1 MPAVVRGGRRQSSKP
16 APKKT
21 AKAASARGPQRGAA
35 LPAGKLHAMSH
46 FGLSPQVTGLAVVA
60 ILLLG
65 GAVVMFTGG
74 RAEALSAAVN
84 NAIDGGMAGAGF
96 RLEKVHVEG
105 ASPEALASIKSKLG
119 LYRGQPLAR
128 MDLNAVKAKVESV
141 GWVKDVKVLRLL
153 PDTLEIAVTERE
165 RLAVWQHEGKILVID
180 SSGQPITEADPAR
193 FTILPLKKKTN
204 TNKAAGSILPLVRQR
219 ARLVSRLEA
228 LVRVDGRRWD
238 LRLKDGS
245 LVQLPA
251 QNEEGALI
259 QLDRLDHEQRLLE
272 LGFARI
278 DLRDPE
284 MIAVRPRETGRP
296 AASAPAAAAAAP
308 AV

>member
-1 MPAVVRGGRRQSSKP
+1 MPAVVRGGRRQSAKP
-16 APKKT
+16 APKKPVR
-21 AKAASARGPQRGAA
+21 SAPPRGAA
-35 LPAGKLHAMSH
+35 AAPAGKLHAMSR
-46 FGLSPQVTGLAVVA
+46 FGLSPKLTGFAVVA
-60 ILLLG
+60 ILMLG
-65 GAVVMFTGG
+65 GGVVLFTGG
-74 RAEALSAAVN
+74 RAQALGSAVN
-84 NAIDGGMAGAGF
+84 NAIDNSMAGAGF

-105 ASPEALASIKSKLG
+105 ASPEALAAIKAKLG

-128 MDLNAVKAKVESV
+128 MDLNAVKAQVESV

-165 RLAVWQHEGKILVID
+165 RLAVWQHEGKTLVID
-180 SSGQPITEADPAR
+180 STGQPITEADPAR
-193 FTILPLKKKTN
+193 FANLPLVVGSGAN
-204 TNKAAGSILPLVRQR
+204 DAAGTILPLVRQR
-219 ARLVSRLEA
+219 ARLMSRLEA

-296 AASAPAAAAAAP
+296 AAAATAAP